1 MGENLLLAHDGS
13 QIPRAIA
20 GVERAHLRPGLAK
33 LRRVGRNGEVAQN
46 REHMPSAD
54 GVAVHH
60 SDDGLGHDAD
70 EPLQIEHIQARD
82 VVLAHVPPVA
92 ALLLVAA
99 GAERLVLVAAAVV
112 HTGQQNDTYGRIVAR
127 LGESVVHLRHRQR
140 GERVAPLGPI
150 DGDLRHPIAQLIA
163 NLAVLLIALPIV
175 VAQASLL
182 QLASIAD
189 RHVVSTGIIP

>member
-1 MGENLLLAHDGS
+1 M
-13 QIPRAIA
+13 
-20 GVERAHLRPGLAK
+20 
-33 LRRVGRNGEVAQN
+33 
-46 REHMPSAD
+46 
-54 GVAVHH
+54 
-60 SDDGLGHDAD
+60 
-70 EPLQIEHIQARD
+70 
-82 VVLAHVPPVA
+82 
-92 ALLLVAA
+92 
-99 GAERLVLVAAAVV
+99 V

-127 LGESVVHLRHRQR
+127 LGESVVHLHHRQR

-163 NLAVLLIALPIV
+163 NLAVLLTALPIV